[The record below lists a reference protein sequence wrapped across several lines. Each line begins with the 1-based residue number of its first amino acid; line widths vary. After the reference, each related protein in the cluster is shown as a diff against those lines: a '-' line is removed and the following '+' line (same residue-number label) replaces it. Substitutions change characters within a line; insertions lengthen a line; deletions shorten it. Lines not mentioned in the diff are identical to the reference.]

1 MNREKEW
8 DFIDKELQKVEDEK
22 SLLATFALVV
32 KELAKEYPNNQELG
46 AEVRKLIQD
55 DPNTVSYTH
64 LRAHEDRTR
73 SRMPSSA

>member
-8 DFIDKELQKVEDEK
+8 DFMEEHRELMKTEDER

-32 KELAKEYPNNQELG
+32 KELAIKHPNNQELG

-55 DPNTVSYTH
+55 YKLNESN
-64 LRAHEDRTR
+64 
-73 SRMPSSA
+73 